1 MFEVFNVL
9 ATGAELAIIAI
20 AAAGTA
26 TAVVGQVQAG
36 RAAEKRG
43 KFQAEIAARNAEQ
56 AIKDA
61 EGRREAAS
69 AAAVQKEREGR
80 ELKARQAAGFA
91 KSGVELRGS
100 PLSVLVQTA
109 QDTAADAA
117 TIRREGAILAATD
130 EFRAGTITA
139 QGTAAKARGKATQ
152 RASVLS
158 AVGTGVSGV
167 GSIGQSRLNRGLKPF
182 SPGKI

>member
-1 MFEVFNVL
+1 METSDDPV
-9 ATGAELAIIAI
+9 TIAL
-20 AAAGTA
+20 
-26 TAVVGQVQAG
+26 VVGASITTVSTIQQG
-36 RAAEKRG
+36 RAAKKQG
-43 KFQAEIAARNAEQ
+43 DFQSKIAARNAEQ

-61 EGRREAAS
+61 EGKRQAAS

-80 ELKARQAAGFA
+80 ELKARQVAGFA

-109 QDTAADAA
+109 QDTAADAT

-130 EFRAGTITA
+130 EFRAGTLIA